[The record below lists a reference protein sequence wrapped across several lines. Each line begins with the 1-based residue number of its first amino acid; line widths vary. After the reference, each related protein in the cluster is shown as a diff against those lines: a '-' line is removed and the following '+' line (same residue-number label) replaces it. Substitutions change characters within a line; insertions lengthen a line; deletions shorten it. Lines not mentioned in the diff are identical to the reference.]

1 MSYTLAIAGVLERL
15 STIAG
20 DGQALAYVING
31 TPTSAQAAPM
41 AYTLFDNAQPITS
54 NQVKGATYRVLIR
67 CAVKLQDYQTA
78 EDDLAALV
86 DAVPAVFAPGTL
98 DGNGHSYATL
108 GDRVNV
114 AKIASI
120 TSGYVGIGGV
130 EHRIIDFAL
139 DITDKR

>member
-1 MSYTLAIAGVLERL
+1 MSYTLAIEGVLERL
-15 STIAG
+15 ATIAG
-20 DGQALAYVING
+20 AGQALSYVING

-41 AYTLFDNAQPITS
+41 AYTLFDNAQPILS

-67 CAVKLQDYQTA
+67 CAVKLQDYQAA

-86 DAVPAVFAPGTL
+86 DAVPAVFDAAGH
-98 DGNGHSYATL
+98 DGSGHSYATL
-108 GDRVNV
+108 GGRVSV
-114 AKIASI
+114 AKVATI
-120 TSGYVGIGGV
+120 TSGYVTIGGV